1 MPIVETEIERRGTGR
16 PADGI
21 DRGGLPPRLP
31 RDGDGGQ
38 PGRRGRRPP
47 LSNARLGVLML
58 LAGEVMFFGG
68 LVGAFLVLRLGA
80 SVWPPPGQPRLPLGV
95 TTVNTLVLLL
105 SSYTLAR
112 ALRVGR
118 VGDRPRLVVAWLART
133 ASLGALFLAVQGFE
147 WFRLVHFGLTVSSGI
162 YGAAFYTLIGA
173 HGLHVFGALCWLT
186 FVVWAAAR
194 GRYSDGDDEGMVA
207 CAIYWHFVVALWP
220 ILYVL
225 IYLA

>member
-1 MPIVETEIERRGTGR
+1 MPIVETEIGRRGTGR

-38 PGRRGRRPP
+38 SGSRHRRPP

-112 ALRVGR
+112 ALQAGR
-118 VGDRPRLVVAWLART
+118 VADRPRLVAWLART
-133 ASLGALFLAVQGFE
+133 ASLGTLFLAVQGFE

-162 YGAAFYTLIGA
+162 YGAAFYTVIGA
-173 HGLHVFGALCWLT
+173 HGVHVLGALGWLT
-186 FVVWAAAR
+186 FAAGAAAR
-194 GRYSDGDDEGMVA
+194 GRYHGGDDEGMVA